1 MNHLGEIL
9 SKKRKEKN
17 LSQKELSK
25 LAKVSN
31 VQICTYETGK
41 VVPSKD
47 VISRIA
53 HALNLPEDFFDKY
66 FQAPSKIPSADS
78 IHHELDKFV
87 KLNPP
92 AIDMICM
99 LRVIKNFSESYST
112 ESKLLS
118 VADNQ

>member
-1 MNHLGEIL
+1 VNHLGEIL
-9 SKKRKEKN
+9 LRKRKEKK

-41 VVPSKD
+41 VIPSKD

-53 HALNLPEDFFDKY
+53 DALKLPENFFDEY
-66 FQAPSKIPSADS
+66 FPEPSEIPSADN
-78 IHHELDKFV
+78 IRFEVDKFIN
-87 KLNPP
+87 LNPP

-99 LRVIKNFSESYST
+99 LRMIRNFSKSYTNKSN
-112 ESKLLS
+112 LFS
-118 VADNQ
+118 VADT